1 MHATKPTPEAIASHL
16 LAALVRAAH
25 AGRRT
30 NLDELVA
37 EVGVRRA
44 EARATL
50 SALDRQGLVDV
61 LRMRPTLLGFAVGTA
76 FASRPLTELRAAAPA
91 LARVA

>member
-1 MHATKPTPEAIASHL
+1 MHATKPTSEAIAQHL

-25 AGRRT
+25 AGKRT

-37 EVGVRRA
+37 EIGVRRA

-61 LRMRPTLLGFAVGTA
+61 LRMRPPMLGFAVGTA
-76 FASRPLTELRAAAPA
+76 YASGPLPELRTSAPA